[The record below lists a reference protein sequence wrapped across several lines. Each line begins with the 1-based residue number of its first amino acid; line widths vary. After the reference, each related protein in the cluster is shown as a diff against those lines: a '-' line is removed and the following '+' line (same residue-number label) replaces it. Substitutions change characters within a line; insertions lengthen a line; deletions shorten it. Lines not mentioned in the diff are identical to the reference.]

1 MSTCGDFEAHL
12 LHMELNGECPWCG
25 AAEAA
30 EAAVTATEPE
40 NYETIELECP
50 PGWPRPWDL
59 IVGVCEGTGLE
70 VTSDPVPCTFG
81 YSCWAFKISREEWV
95 ERIQPIIKP
104 RIEALYAAGAIRAGS
119 W

>member
-1 MSTCGDFEAHL
+1 MSCTDREAHEA
-12 LHMELNGECPWCG
+12 HMEMNGECPWCST
-25 AAEAA
+25 AE
-30 EAAVTATEPE
+30 T
-40 NYETIELECP
+40 NIETIELECP

-104 RIEALYAAGAIRAGS
+104 RIKALYAAGAIRAGS